1 MLLVSGIIIL
11 SQTKELQMTIVF
23 VLEYTMLD
31 GYTFILGDIAYQAEE
46 RAQDTADHMMK
57 TGKYKSVIVKHCT
70 VLS

>member
-1 MLLVSGIIIL
+1 
-11 SQTKELQMTIVF
+11 MTIVF